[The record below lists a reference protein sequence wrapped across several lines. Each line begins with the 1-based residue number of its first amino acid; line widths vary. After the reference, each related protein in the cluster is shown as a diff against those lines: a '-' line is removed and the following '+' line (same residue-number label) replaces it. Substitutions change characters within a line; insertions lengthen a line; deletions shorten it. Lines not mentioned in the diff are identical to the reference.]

1 MSRTEV
7 SPRRRE
13 GALPPTRAW
22 GVGLAFVTSLVSGVA
37 IYVNGHAVRRFDGSA
52 GFTTAKNVVAAAT
65 LAVLLAVLTARRSRG
80 GWTPPRTRGA
90 RLGLVAVG
98 VVGGSVPFLLFFEGL
113 SRAASTEA
121 AFIHKTLVVWVAVLA
136 VLVLRERLGWP
147 HLAAIAALVGGQAL
161 LTDDLAGLGL
171 GSGEVMVLAATLL
184 WSVEVVIAKRLLGS
198 LSPLTVGVARMA
210 LGAVVLALWLAV
222 TGQLGELRDYS
233 GSQWAWVLLTGLLL
247 TAYVATW
254 YAALAR
260 AQAVDVTAVLV
271 FGAVVTAA
279 LAGVLDGVPLRPD
292 LPGLVLVAAGVAAV
306 ALRPRA
312 RPTSPAPAS

>member
-1 MSRTEV
+1 MSRIEV
-7 SPRRRE
+7 TPAQRE
-13 GALPPTRAW
+13 GALPHTRAY
-22 GVGLAFVTSLVSGVA
+22 GVGLAFVTSLISGVA
-37 IYVNGHAVRRFDGSA
+37 VYTNGHAVRRVDGSA
-52 GFTTAKNVVAAAT
+52 GFTTAKNIVAAAA
-65 LAVLLAVLTARRSRG
+65 LGVLLAVVTGRRSRG
-80 GWTPPRTRGA
+80 GWTPPRTRGT

-113 SRAASTEA
+113 SRAASTDA
-121 AFIHKTLVVWVAVLA
+121 AFIHKTLVVWVAILA

-147 HLAAIAALVGGQAL
+147 HLAAMAALVAGQAL

-171 GSGEVMVLAATLL
+171 GSGEALVLAATLM

-198 LSPLTVGVARMA
+198 LSALTVGVSRMA
-210 LGAVVLALWLAV
+210 LGAVVLVGWLAV
-222 TGQLGELRDYS
+222 TGQLGDLLAYS
-233 GSQWAWVLLTGLLL
+233 ASQWAWVLLTGLLL
-247 TAYVATW
+247 TGYVATW

-279 LAGVLDGVPLRPD
+279 LAGLLDGVALRPD
-292 LPGLVLVAAGVAAV
+292 LPGLVLVAAGVAVV

-312 RPTSPAPAS
+312 RPTRPAPAS

>member
-1 MSRTEV
+1 MSRIEV
-7 SPRRRE
+7 TPAQRE
-13 GALPPTRAW
+13 GALPYTRAY
-22 GVGLAFVTSLVSGVA
+22 GVGLAFVTSLISGVA
-37 IYVNGHAVRRFDGSA
+37 VYTNGHAVRHFDGSA
-52 GFTTAKNVVAAAT
+52 GFTTAKNIVAAAA
-65 LAVLLAVLTARRSRG
+65 LGVLLAVVTGRRSRG
-80 GWTPPRTRGA
+80 GWTPPRTLGT

-113 SRAASTEA
+113 SRAASTDA

-147 HLAAIAALVGGQAL
+147 HLAAMAALVAGQAL

-171 GSGEVMVLAATLL
+171 GSGEALVLAATLM

-198 LSPLTVGVARMA
+198 LSALTVGVSRMA
-210 LGAVVLALWLAV
+210 LGAVVLVGWLAV
-222 TGQLGELRDYS
+222 TGQLGDLLAYS
-233 GSQWAWVLLTGLLL
+233 ASQWAWVLLTGLLL
-247 TAYVATW
+247 TGYVATW

-279 LAGVLDGVPLRPD
+279 LAGLLDGVALRPD
-292 LPGLVLVAAGVAAV
+292 LPGLVLVAAGVAVV
-306 ALRPRA
+306 ALRPRP
-312 RPTSPAPAS
+312 RPTRPAPAS

>member
-7 SPRRRE
+7 TPVRRD
-13 GALPPTRAW
+13 GAVPHTRAW

-37 IYVNGHAVRRFDGSA
+37 IYTNGHAVRRFDGSA
-52 GFTTAKNVVAAAT
+52 GFTTAKNIVAAAA
-65 LAVLLAVLTARRSRG
+65 LGVLLAVLTGRRSRG

-113 SRAASTEA
+113 SRAASTDA

-147 HLAAIAALVGGQAL
+147 HLAAMAALVAGQAI

-171 GSGEVMVLAATLL
+171 GSGEALVLAATLL
-184 WSVEVVIAKRLLGS
+184 WSVEIVIAKRLLGS
-198 LSPLTVGVARMA
+198 LSALTVGVSRMA
-210 LGAVVLALWLAV
+210 LGGVVLVGWLAV
-222 TGQLGELRDYS
+222 TGELGELWAYS
-233 GSQWAWVLLTGLLL
+233 ASQWAWVLLTGLLL
-247 TAYVATW
+247 TGYVATW

-260 AQAVDVTAVLV
+260 AQAIDVTAVLV

-312 RPTSPAPAS
+312 RPTRPAPAS

>member
-1 MSRTEV
+1 MSRIEV
-7 SPRRRE
+7 TPAPRE
-13 GALPPTRAW
+13 GALPHTRAY
-22 GVGLAFVTSLVSGVA
+22 GVGLAFVTSLISGVA
-37 IYVNGHAVRRFDGSA
+37 VYTNGHAVRRFDGSA
-52 GFTTAKNVVAAAT
+52 GFTTAKNIVAAAA
-65 LAVLLAVLTARRSRG
+65 LAVLLAVVTGRRSRG
-80 GWTPPRTRGA
+80 GWTPPRTRGT

-113 SRAASTEA
+113 SRAASTDA

-147 HLAAIAALVGGQAL
+147 HLAAMAALVAGQAL

-171 GSGEVMVLAATLL
+171 GSGEALVLAATLM

-198 LSPLTVGVARMA
+198 LSALTVGVSRMA
-210 LGAVVLALWLAV
+210 LGAVVLVGWLAV
-222 TGQLGELRDYS
+222 TGQLGDLLAYS
-233 GSQWAWVLLTGLLL
+233 ASQWAWVLLTGLLL
-247 TAYVATW
+247 TGYVATW

-279 LAGVLDGVPLRPD
+279 LAGLLDGVALRPD
-292 LPGLVLVAAGVAAV
+292 LPGLVLVAAGVAVV

-312 RPTSPAPAS
+312 RPTRPAPAS

>member
-1 MSRTEV
+1 MSRIEV
-7 SPRRRE
+7 TPAPRE
-13 GALPPTRAW
+13 GALPHTRAY
-22 GVGLAFVTSLVSGVA
+22 GVGLAFVTSLISGVA
-37 IYVNGHAVRRFDGSA
+37 VYTNGHAVRHFDGSA
-52 GFTTAKNVVAAAT
+52 GFTTAKNIVAAAA
-65 LAVLLAVLTARRSRG
+65 LGVLLAVVTGRRSRG
-80 GWTPPRTRGA
+80 GWTPPRTRGT

-113 SRAASTEA
+113 SRAASTDA

-136 VLVLRERLGWP
+136 VLMLRERLGWP
-147 HLAAIAALVGGQAL
+147 HLAAMAALVAGQAL

-171 GSGEVMVLAATLL
+171 GSGEALVLAATLM

-198 LSPLTVGVARMA
+198 LSALTVGVSRMA
-210 LGAVVLALWLAV
+210 LGAVVLVGWLAV
-222 TGQLGELRDYS
+222 TGQLGDLLAYS
-233 GSQWAWVLLTGLLL
+233 ASQWAWVLLTGLLL
-247 TAYVATW
+247 TGYVATW

-279 LAGVLDGVPLRPD
+279 LAGLLDGVALRPD
-292 LPGLVLVAAGVAAV
+292 LPGLVLVAAGVAVV

-312 RPTSPAPAS
+312 RPTRPAPAS

>member
-1 MSRTEV
+1 MSRIEV
-7 SPRRRE
+7 TPAHRE
-13 GALPPTRAW
+13 GALPHTRAY
-22 GVGLAFVTSLVSGVA
+22 GVGLAFVTSLISGVA
-37 IYVNGHAVRRFDGSA
+37 VYTNGHAVRRFDGSA
-52 GFTTAKNVVAAAT
+52 GFTTAKNIVAAAA
-65 LAVLLAVLTARRSRG
+65 LGVLLAVVTGRHSRG
-80 GWTPPRTRGA
+80 GWTPPRTRGT

-113 SRAASTEA
+113 SRAASTDA

-147 HLAAIAALVGGQAL
+147 HLAAMAALVAGQAL

-171 GSGEVMVLAATLL
+171 GSGEALVLAATLM

-198 LSPLTVGVARMA
+198 LSALTVGVSRMA
-210 LGAVVLALWLAV
+210 LGAVVLVGWLAV
-222 TGQLGELRDYS
+222 TGQLGDLLAYS
-233 GSQWAWVLLTGLLL
+233 ASQWAWVLLTGLLL
-247 TAYVATW
+247 TGYVATW

-271 FGAVVTAA
+271 FGSVVTAA
-279 LAGVLDGVPLRPD
+279 LAGLLDGVALRPD
-292 LPGLVLVAAGVAAV
+292 LPGLVLVAAGVAVV

-312 RPTSPAPAS
+312 RPTRPAPAS